1 LRETFLLLPRA
12 QVLALLVF
20 AAPSLISAWPQ
31 SNTSAASAP
40 ASAPLK
46 HEISV
51 VNSVRVVK
59 DQGVPAVEVL
69 STLPSVPQIQY
80 LDSPPRLV
88 VDLLHARIGLEQK
101 KIEVDQDNI
110 LAIRAEQHQDDPP
123 IVRIVLDLRAPYG
136 YTWDEAG
143 NRLMVR
149 LKPAEDA
156 TASRKRTPVP
166 PGGKLSLTP
175 SRPADVT
182 PVAGG
187 STNTVEE
194 SRLVAGSS
202 LTAGTETAV
211 LRLSRGG
218 EVRICP
224 GTTVSVTPSKNT
236 NTLMLGMSTGALET
250 HYSLGSSA
258 DSVLTPDFRIMFAG
272 PGEFDFAVSADSH
285 GNTCVR
291 SLPGNSSSAIVSELI
306 GDRIYQVRSND
317 QVVFRAAQIDKVDHN
332 VPLECGCPV
341 PVPVMRTEAAPA
353 PQSQQASNVTPV
365 SSNSPDTGTKTEE
378 QAGNLAAETQKLS
391 NGPETRP
398 LPPQEA
404 DAVHV
409 QVEAPFVFRGSTGTA
424 APAQEATG
432 LPIVEPR
439 AAPPEIQIQAPPV
452 PQAQTEQSSQQRSV
466 HHSSAPQRFFRRLK
480 GIFTAL
486 FSS

>member
-1 LRETFLLLPRA
+1 MSRRRA
-12 QVLALLVF
+12 QIIALLALGGFSGPNVSAQNHGSAVSP
-20 AAPSLISAWPQ
+20 AA
-31 SNTSAASAP
+31 T
-40 ASAPLK
+40 APLK
-46 HEISV
+46 HEVSV
-51 VNSVRVVK
+51 VNSVRVV
-59 DQGVPAVEVL
+59 QERGVPSVEIL

-88 VDLLHARIGLEQK
+88 IDLLHARMDLQQK
-101 KIEVDQDNI
+101 KIEGDQNNI
-110 LAIRAEQHQDDPP
+110 LAIRSEQFQADPP

-149 LKPAEDA
+149 LKPVEDVS
-156 TASRKRTPVP
+156 ASRKRTPAQF
-166 PGGKLSLTP
+166 GGKLNFVP
-175 SRPADVT
+175 SRPAEVT
-182 PVAGG
+182 PTAGG
-187 STNTVEE
+187 NVVEE

-224 GTTVSVTPSKNT
+224 RTTVSVTPSKSAND
-236 NTLMLGMSTGALET
+236 LMLGISTGALET

-258 DSVLTPDFRIMFAG
+258 DTVLTPDFRIMFAG

-306 GDRIYQVRSND
+306 GDRIYQVKSND
-317 QVVFRAAQIDKVDHN
+317 EVVFRAGQIDKVDHN
-332 VPLECGCPV
+332 VPLECGCPP

-353 PQSQQASNVTPV
+353 AQPQQANNVTPA
-365 SSNSPDTGTKTEE
+365 SNTSLNTGKGP
-378 QAGNLAAETQKLS
+378 AGNLAAETQKLS

-398 LPPQEA
+398 LPPQ
-404 DAVHV
+404 DPNAVHV
-409 QVEAPFVFRGSTGTA
+409 QVEAPFVFRGRNSAAA
-424 APAQEATG
+424 APTEEAAR

-439 AAPPEIQIQAPPV
+439 PVPVEIQIQAPPL
-452 PQAQTEQSSQQRSV
+452 PDAQSAQSSQQRSG
-466 HHSSAPQRFFRRLK
+466 HHSSAPVRFFRRLK

-486 FSS
+486 FS